1 MAAGGRERR
10 ERRERGDPGCTHERA
25 GPKIDELAA
34 YPVAASSSRA
44 RPPGC

>member
-25 GPKIDELAA
+25 GPKMDEPAGYL
-34 YPVAASSSRA
+34 VAASSSRA
-44 RPPGC
+44 RLPGC